1 MLWSVRLLDPKNIM
15 EVIRAVTM
23 IVTVCT
29 VITAL
34 TPSKS
39 DDKIMQQINHVLN
52 VLAGNV
58 LHNKNADDPSCD
70 CNKTEQTES
79 SENVTNPKVG

>member
-1 MLWSVRLLDPKNIM
+1 M

-39 DDKIMQQINHVLN
+39 DDQIMQKINHVLN

-58 LHNKNADDPSCD
+58 LHNTNADDPSLA
-70 CNKTEQTES
+70 CNKDEQAES
-79 SENVTNPKVG
+79 SENVVNPTVG

>member
-1 MLWSVRLLDPKNIM
+1 MRLLDPKNIM

-29 VITAL
+29 FLTAL

-39 DDKIMQQINHVLN
+39 DDLLMQKVNNVLN
-52 VLAGNV
+52 ILAGNIGY
-58 LHNKNADDPSCD
+58 NKNADDPSCAS
-70 CNKTEQTES
+70 NQTES
-79 SENVTNPKVG
+79 SENVVNPTVG